1 MGNVIATISASI
13 FYGVSSACMTI
24 SSKRIYTV
32 AKADLSPMNLLMN
45 QCMLNVLICA
55 IAILLK
61 ELLRFES
68 NTVPRL
74 HVILANFNV
83 GVQIG
88 LANLCTVIFSL
99 FAVKHSSI
107 TMFLAIRRCNIVS

>member
-1 MGNVIATISASI
+1 
-13 FYGVSSACMTI
+13 
-24 SSKRIYTV
+24 
-32 AKADLSPMNLLMN
+32 MNLLMN
-45 QCMLNVLICA
+45 QCLLSLLICA

-61 ELLRFES
+61 ELLRLQT
-68 NTVPRL
+68 NAIPRL

-88 LANLCTVIFSL
+88 LANLFTVIFSQ

-107 TMFLAIRRCNIVS
+107 TMLVAIRRCNIVATVILSYLALGEKPDRDV